1 MEENIQELWV
11 NYKRSSIHLMGI
23 PEGEEEREKK
33 KTEEIFEVITSKNFP
48 KLMTDS
54 KPQI

>member
-33 KTEEIFEVITSKNFP
+33 KNRRNIWSDNIEEFSKINDR
-48 KLMTDS
+48 L
-54 KPQI
+54 